1 MYRLWSQFHSYW
13 TKARPAEA
21 PLLPRV
27 TEFIHQEVTEVLSE
41 DEGILFLCYMPE
53 RCYFVSTLYARM
65 LLFCFYV
72 ICQKG
77 VILLLCYMHFVYSV
91 DEELE
96 TLTEN
101 DGSSDTEPEPSTNG
115 DAADGASAELQ
126 YDHLHQ
132 VLLRITY
139 SQKLHYVKKRMP
151 LVMLEQTSKTNV

>member
-1 MYRLWSQFHSYW
+1 
-13 TKARPAEA
+13 
-21 PLLPRV
+21 
-27 TEFIHQEVTEVLSE
+27 
-41 DEGILFLCYMPE
+41 
-53 RCYFVSTLYARM
+53 
-65 LLFCFYV
+65 
-72 ICQKG
+72 
-77 VILLLCYMHFVYSV
+77 MHFVYSV

>member
-77 VILLLCYMHFVYSV
+77 AIL
-91 DEELE
+91 
-96 TLTEN
+96 
-101 DGSSDTEPEPSTNG
+101 
-115 DAADGASAELQ
+115 
-126 YDHLHQ
+126 
-132 VLLRITY
+132 VLFCF
-139 SQKLHYVKKRMP
+139 
-151 LVMLEQTSKTNV
+151 